1 MDVFCFCADT
11 VTAWKVRCSRGF
23 SGFCKLA
30 RERASGALHAA
41 MLHTLPDDTLV
52 QVIVACNDSD
62 TGNGVPRL
70 ESVKG
75 LACSKGLLE
84 QLHRLQPLVGV
95 KSLAVAPTHG
105 PWRVG
110 LLYKG
115 KLTAAMVEQARQGRV
130 RSIDMRCTTLAP
142 AVAKRVVPELLG
154 AGCSLLQLS
163 VVDVKLNGTWASIFG
178 EAAVCSAALRSL
190 RLEGCGLQGPLPELR
205 LPALQVLDLFNNQ
218 LSGGLEPL
226 RRCTALQALFLNRNE
241 LTGRLGPLR
250 SCTALKTL
258 NLCGN
263 QFMGGLDPLRGC
275 KALQKLDLACNAFTG
290 GLEPLRG
297 CTALRK
303 LSMDDNQLT
312 GSLAPLQGCAAL
324 QHLFLANNHHTGS
337 LAPLQDCTALQNI
350 VLDENQLTGGLEPLR
365 RCTALE
371 MLSLDG
377 NQLNGGLEPL
387 QGCTALQVLWLTNN
401 QLTGGLEPLRGFAA
415 LRECGLAG
423 LGLMNA
429 GLTGGLGPL
438 EGCTAVI
445 I

>member
-1 MDVFCFCADT
+1 
-11 VTAWKVRCSRGF
+11 
-23 SGFCKLA
+23 
-30 RERASGALHAA
+30 

-324 QHLFLANNHHTGS
+324 QNLSWRTTTTRAASHH
-337 LAPLQDCTALQNI
+337 CRTA
-350 VLDENQLTGGLEPLR
+350 R
-365 RCTALE
+365 RCKT
-371 MLSLDG
+371 LSW
-377 NQLNGGLEPL
+377 
-387 QGCTALQVLWLTNN
+387 TKTN
-401 QLTGGLEPLRGFAA
+401 
-415 LRECGLAG
+415 
-423 LGLMNA
+423 
-429 GLTGGLGPL
+429 
-438 EGCTAVI
+438 
-445 I
+445 